1 MFTVTIQH
9 PHFSAVVHY
18 FIPILN
24 NSRYIFNWLNNLM
37 PYTMVKFDM
46 RLHESWSTTLKSG
59 FFDPFYNKMRPHI
72 IYLRRETKKWLKVNL
87 RVEFFI
93 AAILRSLKTINS
105 CKNMASCRTS
115 SRHLNT
121 MFEMNCFWN
130 FSFIFYSES
139 FL

>member
-18 FIPILN
+18 FISILN

-46 RLHESWSTTLKSG
+46 QFHESRSTTLKSG

-72 IYLRRETKKWLKVNL
+72 IYLRRETKKMIKSKLTSRMFHCGYIEITENNKFMQKYGKLQN
-87 RVEFFI
+87 EFE
-93 AAILRSLKTINS
+93 TP
-105 CKNMASCRTS
+105 
-115 SRHLNT
+115 
-121 MFEMNCFWN
+121 EYN
-130 FSFIFYSES
+130 FSR
-139 FL
+139 